1 MVDDRARVVV
11 IGGGVAGTSI
21 AYHLTRLGWTDV
33 LLLDRGELT
42 SGSTFHSAGL
52 VAQLRNSVSHTRMM
66 MYGAE
71 LYPKLAEETGV
82 DPGWHQVGTLH
93 LASSTYRMEALARQ
107 AGWAKS
113 FGLPVEI
120 VSAEEALERFPLID
134 ASRVLGAQFVPTD
147 GHIDPTGLTLSFAA
161 GAKAAGARVRT
172 GVRVEEV
179 MVRDGRVAG
188 VVTDHGA
195 IEAEVVV
202 NAGGIWA
209 HELGRLAGV
218 EIPVVPMEHQYLI
231 TRPIDG
237 VRTDFP
243 TLRDPDNLVYVREE
257 VGGLVVG
264 GYERNPDSWHVERSD
279 PAGLQPPAPARE
291 VGAVRVDRRRRVPA
305 DPAAADDRD
314 QPVHQRPGGVH
325 AG

>member
-1 MVDDRARVVV
+1 
-11 IGGGVAGTSI
+11 
-21 AYHLTRLGWTDV
+21 
-33 LLLDRGELT
+33 
-42 SGSTFHSAGL
+42 
-52 VAQLRNSVSHTRMM
+52 

-71 LYPKLAEETGV
+71 LYPTLAEETGV

-93 LASSTYRMEALARQ
+93 LASSPYRMEALARQ

-172 GVRVEEV
+172 GVRVEEIT
-179 MVRDGRVAG
+179 VRDGRVTG

-231 TRPIDG
+231 TRPIEGRARGLPDAP
-237 VRTDFP
+237 RP
-243 TLRDPDNLVYVREE
+243 RQPRLRPGR
-257 VGGLVVG
+257 GRRPRRRGLRAEPGPVA
-264 GYERNPDSWHVERSD
+264 RQRPD
-279 PAGLQPPAPARE
+279 PARFQPPAPARE

-314 QPVHQRPGGVH
+314 QPVHQRPRGVH
-325 AG
+325 ARRRLHPGRDRGARDSSSRRASAPTA